1 MFTLCRRKALEI
13 LNLCVELLQSMYWS
27 GFIYPR
33 SCRWCTLWSHITRVA
48 MPFGPWWAIRKKTV
62 IPCALLG
69 LGMSMWTSSVCYF
82 QYIFFLHEWTSLLAS
97 CSSFLWILKN
107 QFRFGLK
114 SSFVEVSCVIM
125 TIFKFSSALLDTRI
139 FGKTETCMKKIT
151 LPWFFFFFPSVWMSW
166 WQFSF

>member
-1 MFTLCRRKALEI
+1 
-13 LNLCVELLQSMYWS
+13 MYWS

-82 QYIFFLHEWTSLLAS
+82 QYIFFLREWTPPFSLHSFFLAS

-139 FGKTETCMKKIT
+139 FGKTETCMKKNYIA
-151 LPWFFFFFPSVWMSW
+151 LIIFFFLSLNVMVTIFLLEFPP
-166 WQFSF
+166 